1 MLCSHNSITILL
13 NTCCV
18 LEAHHIELVLSDLV
32 LLVNKVALRK
42 LGKSAALRKRKM
54 TLLLRTG

>member
-32 LLVNKVALRK
+32 LLVNKVAL
-42 LGKSAALRKRKM
+42 
-54 TLLLRTG
+54 